1 MPEGTVVCQ
10 LEEKTGDR
18 GTIARASGNLFILNL
33 TSESLKMMKPI
44 LSIGL

>member
-18 GTIARASGNLFILNL
+18 GAIARASGNYY
-33 TSESLKMMKPI
+33 
-44 LSIGL
+44 SIMF

>member
-18 GTIARASGNLFILNL
+18 GAIARASGKKQ
-33 TSESLKMMKPI
+33 LKKNRI
-44 LSIGL
+44 FKNDETLLSIGL